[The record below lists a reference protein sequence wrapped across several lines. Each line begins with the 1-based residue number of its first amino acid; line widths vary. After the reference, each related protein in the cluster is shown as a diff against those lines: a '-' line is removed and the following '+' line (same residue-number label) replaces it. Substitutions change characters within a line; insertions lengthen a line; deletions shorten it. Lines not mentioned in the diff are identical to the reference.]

1 MAIDLKNKTIL
12 ITGASDGI
20 GKNTA
25 FKLASMGANLILVGR
40 NEEKTRKVLE
50 QVKSLSNSTATHLV
64 FLSDLSLSSQ
74 VKKLAEEIKKNT
86 KKIDVLFNNAGAFF
100 QEKSITAE
108 GLESTFALNHLNYFL
123 LTHHLLDLLLKAES
137 PRIVNT
143 ASQAH
148 VGVDIDFDN
157 LQGERSYS
165 GWKAYQM
172 SKLEN
177 ILFSYE
183 LAERLKNSNITV
195 NSFHPGFVDTNFG
208 ENNGGFFGN
217 ILKVAKKLI
226 AINEDKGSETS
237 TYLCS
242 SPEVEGISGKYFDKC
257 KVKTSSAQSRN
268 VETRKKLWMVTEE
281 ILKKY
286 LT

>member
-25 FKLASMGANLILVGR
+25 VKLAKMGANLILVGR
-40 NEEKTRKVLE
+40 NEDKTKKVLNE
-50 QVKSLSNSTATHLV
+50 INSISSSLSNHTYFIA
-64 FLSDLSLSSQ
+64 DLSLPSQ
-74 VKKLAEEIKKNT
+74 VKKLALEIKKSVP
-86 KKIDVLFNNAGAFF
+86 KIDVLFNNAGAFF

-108 GLESTFALNHLNYFL
+108 GQESTFALNHLNYFL
-123 LTHHLLDLLLKAES
+123 LTHHLLDVISKSES

-143 ASQAH
+143 SSQAH
-148 VGVDIDFDN
+148 VGIDIDFDN
-157 LQGERSYS
+157 LQGEKNYS

-177 ILFSYE
+177 ILFSFE
-183 LAERLKNSNITV
+183 LADRLKNTKITV
-195 NSFHPGFVDTNFG
+195 NTFHPGFVDTNFG
-208 ENNGGFFGN
+208 DNNGGFFGN
-217 ILKVAKKLI
+217 LLKVAKKLI

-242 SPEVEGISGKYFDKC
+242 SAEVDNVTGKYFDKC
-257 KVKTSSAQSRN
+257 KMKTSSPQSRDM
-268 VETRKKLWMVTEE
+268 ETRKKLWNLTEE
-281 ILKKY
+281 ILKDH
-286 LT
+286 L

>member
-12 ITGASDGI
+12 ITGATDGI

-25 FKLASMGANLILVGR
+25 IKLAKMSANLVLVGR
-40 NEEKTRKVLE
+40 NESKTINVCKQIQE
-50 QVKSLSNSTATHLV
+50 ISPSKSMPSFFIA
-64 FLSDLSLSSQ
+64 DLSLPSE
-74 VKKLAEEIKKNT
+74 VKKLALEIKKSL

-100 QEKSITAE
+100 QDKIITAE
-108 GLESTFALNHLNYFL
+108 GQESTFALNHLNYFL
-123 LTHHLLDLLLKAES
+123 LTHHLLDLLKKSDS

-148 VGVDIDFDN
+148 VGVDVEFDN
-157 LQGERSYS
+157 LQGEKSFS
-165 GWKAYQM
+165 GWKAYQI

-183 LAERLKNSNITV
+183 LAERLKNTKITV

-208 ENNGGFFGN
+208 ENNGGLFGGV
-217 ILKVAKKLI
+217 LKIAKKII

-242 SPEVEGISGKYFDKC
+242 SPEVEGVTGKYFDKC
-257 KVKTSSAQSRN
+257 KEKTSSPQSRN
-268 VETRKKLWMVTEE
+268 LETRTKLWAKTEE
-281 ILKKY
+281 ILKNY
-286 LT
+286 L